1 MGEKVIKKILMIFGA
16 AVCWA
21 FLLAGTAFA
30 VDLPDDFEAP
40 NNGIPVV
47 YIIIDESEEGI
58 AAAQAADK
66 DGYTYGMWSGRA
78 EELNEKGWHIR
89 VSDYLE
95 KTATPEQRL
104 AKVDIADM
112 LIGNIHMPSVM

>member
-1 MGEKVIKKILMIFGA
+1 
-16 AVCWA
+16 
-21 FLLAGTAFA
+21 
-30 VDLPDDFEAP
+30 
-40 NNGIPVV
+40 
-47 YIIIDESEEGI
+47 
-58 AAAQAADK
+58 
-66 DGYTYGMWSGRA
+66 
-78 EELNEKGWHIR
+78 